1 MSGQL
6 EASPRGISIAS
17 CHRVLL
23 EVTDSQLAVFNQIG
37 GYLALTEIDLE
48 IDLDRKLP
56 DRVAA
61 YLDEANRRIDHLF
74 ATEKNKRTPKFIPS
88 DSELFYWALEYLTS
102 KDLTMGHVFCEWGS
116 GYGLATSLAALLGY
130 EAYGIEIEPSLI
142 EAAGNLARDLDV
154 DSRFLCS
161 SYMPEGVESYAGVGG
176 EEIIRDHL
184 GGEVEALSYPGM
196 DCEITE
202 IDVFYVFPWP
212 GEQEF
217 MEDFFDKIAVEG
229 AILMIY
235 YGEEIR
241 AYRKT
246 FEEDDSEDY

>member
-1 MSGQL
+1 M
-6 EASPRGISIAS
+6 
-17 CHRVLL
+17 
-23 EVTDSQLAVFNQIG
+23 
-37 GYLALTEIDLE
+37 ALTEIDLQ
-48 IDLDRKLP
+48 IDLDRELP
-56 DRVAA
+56 DRVSA

-88 DSELFYWALEYLTS
+88 DAELFYRVLAYLTEN
-102 KDLTMGHVFCEWGS
+102 DLTMGHVFCEWGS
-116 GYGLATSLAALLGY
+116 GYGVATSLAALLGY
-130 EAYGIEIEPSLI
+130 EAYGIEIEQSLL
-142 EAAGNLARDLDV
+142 ESAGDLARDLDV
-154 DSRFLCS
+154 DSKFIHS
-161 SYMPEGVESYAGVGG
+161 SYMPEGVESYSGVGG
-176 EEIIRDHL
+176 EEIIQDHL

-196 DCEITE
+196 GCEITE

-241 AYRKT
+241 AYRKV
-246 FEEDDSEDY
+246 FEEDESDDY